1 MGGEVSQDTHKHI
14 WAGTCTHQALWWNR
28 KARTMRTRVVRPH
41 GQIGRMRVVLGS
53 CSAEST
59 RKGGKGVWAWVEW
72 HSRSIPTT
80 LWHDGR
86 NNSAEVPAGGQYL
99 QKKGGSAGK
108 VVVREP
114 FGINALS
121 LMGLG
126 KHIGALVTSHRKC
139 INSER
144 FSRHRRL
151 RG

>member
-1 MGGEVSQDTHKHI
+1 MGGEVSQDTHEHI
-14 WAGTCTHQALWWNR
+14 WAGTCTHQASWWNR
-28 KARTMRTRVVRPH
+28 KARTMRTRVVRPC

-59 RKGGKGVWAWVEW
+59 RKGGKGVWVWVEW
-72 HSRSIPTT
+72 CSRSIPTT

-108 VVVREP
+108 VVVRVH
-114 FGINALS
+114 FKVNALF
-121 LMGLG
+121 LVRLG
-126 KHIGALVTSHRKC
+126 EQTATLVTSHLKC
-139 INSER
+139 INFEMH
-144 FSRHRRL
+144 SRYRRL